1 MATNDGKTAM
11 KKILES
17 TDKKMVD
24 LVRDS
29 PKFGKANVEAKQ
41 AIRKIF
47 EDAPTDPMENFIY
60 YILVNYYSFKY
71 LQNLIAQIEK
81 NLAEK
86 T

>member
-1 MATNDGKTAM
+1 MATNDGKTTK
-11 KKILES
+11 KKILE
-17 TDKKMVD
+17 TPDKKMVD

-29 PKFGKANVEAKQ
+29 PKFDKADVEAKQ
-41 AIRKIF
+41 AIHKIF